1 MDLAATGVAAFDEE
15 ARRRMQRVAL
25 GIVVSILVHGT
36 LLTAWHG
43 GQPVVPPAPPRPIEV
58 RVQPP
63 PAPPR
68 PRVDTVPPAAPKPAP
83 SAPKARP
90 KPKPRAP
97 VIAVPPDTNRAS
109 EPDPFVVEQP
119 EAAPGPAAPE
129 TPRFDP
135 EAAKRTARALANM
148 RDPAKEGT
156 AIGQFPEKP
165 LETESR
171 AARAIKAAKRRD
183 CKDGIPG
190 GLLAP
195 LLLLADKK
203 DSGCK
208 W

>member
-1 MDLAATGVAAFDEE
+1 MDLAATGVAAFNEE
-15 ARRRMQRVAL
+15 GRRRMGRVGL
-25 GIVVSILVHGT
+25 GIVVSILVHGA
-36 LLTAWHG
+36 LLTAWRG
-43 GQPVVPPAPPRPIEV
+43 GQPAVPPAPPRPIEV

-63 PAPPR
+63 PAPPQ
-68 PRVDTVPPAAPKPAP
+68 PRIETVPPPAPKPAP

-90 KPKPRAP
+90 KPKVP

-109 EPDPFVVEQP
+109 APDPFEVEQP
-119 EAAPGPAAPE
+119 ETPAEPE